1 MKSSHRARAHLA
13 GLFFGSLPTLG
24 ALGGAAWLMRSGVVE
39 VPDLSS
45 LRALGGF
52 VREHPVTA
60 LAMLQL
66 LYMAA
71 QSLCYAF
78 YRAVPRGPDE
88 TLPTLSVII
97 PAFNE
102 GPMVRRSIDSV
113 AKADYPHHKLE
124 ILVVDDGSRDDTYFH
139 MERARRERP
148 DLVRLIHFPGNR
160 GKRAGLVAGFRAAR
174 GEVVIT
180 IDSDSEIDAGTLR
193 EMVAPFQAS
202 ERVGAVA
209 GRVVVLNRDTF
220 IGSMLDVSYE
230 LAFDFGRAS
239 QSAYGAVSC
248 CPGALSAFRRRLV
261 LPVLNEW
268 VNQRFWGR
276 PVTHG
281 EDQALTNLVLRQGY
295 ETVYQRHAVIRTL
308 VPERYQQL
316 CKMFLRWERSFI
328 VEGFTFA
335 RFMFTRYRERNR
347 VLPAAMFLLGNLRLV
362 MLYLGLLVLPLKLA
376 QHPERAGDYLVALL
390 VGAGITALYHL
401 RNHRGPRFVFGM
413 VYAVYSFLLLQWIL
427 PWAFVTVRDERWG
440 TR

>member
-1 MKSSHRARAHLA
+1 LRLSHRARSHLA
-13 GLFFGSLPTLG
+13 GLVFGSLPTLG
-24 ALGGAAWLMRSGVVE
+24 ALGGAAWLMHAGVVDA
-39 VPDLSS
+39 PSLSS
-45 LRALGGF
+45 WGALGGF
-52 VREHPVTA
+52 VREHPVAAIA
-60 LAMLQL
+60 LLQL

-78 YRAVPRGPDE
+78 YRPAPRGPEE
-88 TLPTLSVII
+88 TLPTLTVII

-113 AKADYPHHKLE
+113 VRADYPREKLE
-124 ILVVDDGSRDDTYFH
+124 ILVVDDGSRDDTFFH
-139 MERARRERP
+139 MERARSLQP
-148 DLVRLIHFPGNR
+148 DVVRLIHFPGNR

-174 GEVVIT
+174 GEIVIT
-180 IDSDSEIDAGTLR
+180 IDSDSEIDPGTLR
-193 EMVAPFQAS
+193 EMVAPFQRSA
-202 ERVGAVA
+202 RVGAVA
-209 GRVVVLNRDTF
+209 GRVVVLNNNTF

-239 QSAYGAVSC
+239 QCAYVEVSC
-248 CPGALSAFRRRLV
+248 CPGALSAFRRALV

-268 VNQRFWGR
+268 VSQRFWGR

-281 EDQALTNLVLRQGY
+281 EDQALTNLVLRQGF

-316 CKMFLRWERSFI
+316 CRMFLRWERSFI
-328 VEGFTFA
+328 VEGFSFA
-335 RFMFTRYRERNR
+335 RFMFTRYREKNR
-347 VLPAAMFLLGNLRLV
+347 LLPAAMFLLGNLRLL
-362 MLYLGLLVLPLKLA
+362 MLYLGLLVLPIKLA
-376 QHPERAGDYLVALL
+376 QHPERAPDYLIALL

-401 RNHRGPRFVFGM
+401 RNHRGPRFVFG
-413 VYAVYSFLLLQWIL
+413 VLYALYSFLLLQWIL